1 MSATVNA
8 ILGTLFLVLAFGT
21 VFLMYRLWGYPFD
34 KIRRKSAAPP
44 GLMRL
49 HRMLGYAYLIVY
61 VVLMTQMVP
70 RLWTY
75 QVEFPPRTV
84 LHIALGFTIG
94 LILIVK
100 ISIVRFFRHFEE
112 WMPILGTALLVCTVL
127 LTGFSIPF
135 AVRERVL
142 AAQAFS
148 ADNLARVVKLLP
160 DAGFATDTKLEQL
173 ATADT
178 LRLGQQVLTSQ
189 CNVCHDLRTVLVKP
203 RVPSDWVQT
212 VARMVEKPNPGRPI
226 SRTSQDAVATYLIA
240 ITPDL
245 QASVEAKRRQDAS
258 APAPGTATDPKALFE
273 KTCSQ
278 CHDAKLVEAHAFK
291 SEKDVRDLVSR
302 MVKNGLK
309 LDQASLERII
319 QHLKSTYVK

>member
-34 KIRRKSAAPP
+34 KVRRKSEAPS

-75 QVEFPPRTV
+75 QIEFPPRTV

-100 ISIVRFFRHFEE
+100 ISIIRFFRHFEE

-148 ADNLARVVKLLP
+148 ADNLARVMQLLP
-160 DAGFATDTKLEQL
+160 EAGFAADTRLTDL

-226 SRTSQDAVATYLIA
+226 SRTSQDAVTTYLIA

-245 QASVEAKRRQDAS
+245 QASAEAKRQQDMS
-258 APAPGTATDPKALFE
+258 APAASTATDPKALFE

-278 CHDAKLVEAHAFK
+278 CHDSKLVEAHAFK
-291 SEKDVRDLVSR
+291 SEQDVRELVGR

-309 LDQASLERII
+309 LDQASLETII

>member
-1 MSATVNA
+1 MSATVNS
-8 ILGTLFLVLAFGT
+8 ILGTLFLLLGFGT

-34 KIRRKSAAPP
+34 KEKRKSQAPV

-49 HRMLGYAYLIVY
+49 HRGLGYAYLVIY
-61 VVLMTQMVP
+61 VVLMTQMLP

-84 LHIALGFTIG
+84 LHIALGFSIG

-100 ISIVRFFRHFEE
+100 ISIIRFFRHFEE
-112 WMPILGTALLVCTVL
+112 WMPVLGTALLVCTVL

-142 AAQAFS
+142 AAGAFS
-148 ADNLARVVKLLP
+148 PDNLSRVQKLLP
-160 DAGFATDTKLEQL
+160 DAGFPADAKLEQL

-178 LRLGQQVLTSQ
+178 LRLGQQVLTTQ

-212 VARMVEKPNPGRPI
+212 VARMVDKPNPGRPI
-226 SRTSQDAVATYLIA
+226 TRASQDAVSTYLIA

-245 QASVEAKRRQDAS
+245 QASVEAKRQQDLS
-258 APAPGTATDPKALFE
+258 APASSTVTEPRALFE

-278 CHDAKLVEAHAFK
+278 CHDSKLVESHVFK
-291 SEKDVRDLVSR
+291 TEKDALELVDR

-309 LDQASLERII
+309 TDAVTLETIT

>member
-1 MSATVNA
+1 MSATVNS
-8 ILGTLFLVLAFGT
+8 ILGTLFLGLGFGT

-34 KIRRKSAAPP
+34 KVKHKSQAPVA
-44 GLMRL
+44 LMRL
-49 HRMLGYAYLIVY
+49 HRAMGYAYLTVY
-61 VVLMTQMVP
+61 IVLMTQMLP

-84 LHIALGFTIG
+84 LHIALGFSIG
-94 LILIVK
+94 LILILK
-100 ISIVRFFRHFEE
+100 ISIIRFFRHFEE
-112 WMPILGTALLVCTVL
+112 WMPVLGTALLVCTVL
-127 LTGFSIPF
+127 LTAFSIPF
-135 AVRERVL
+135 AVRDRVL

-148 ADNLARVVKLLP
+148 ADNLSRVQKLLP
-160 DAGFATDTKLEQL
+160 DAGFPADAKLEQL

-178 LRLGQQVLTSQ
+178 LRVGQQVLTSQ

-212 VARMVEKPNPGRPI
+212 VARMVDKPNPGRPI
-226 SRTSQDAVATYLIA
+226 TRASQDAVATYLIA

-245 QASVEAKRRQDAS
+245 QASVEAKRQQDSSVPAS
-258 APAPGTATDPKALFE
+258 SLVTEPKALFE

-278 CHDAKLVEAHAFK
+278 CHDSKLVEAHAFK
-291 SEKDVRDLVSR
+291 SDKDASELVGR

-309 LDQASLERII
+309 TDAATLETII
-319 QHLKSTYVK
+319 QHLRSTYVK

>member
-1 MSATVNA
+1 MSATVNS
-8 ILGTLFLVLAFGT
+8 ILGTLFLLLAFGT

-34 KIRRKSAAPP
+34 NQKRKSAAPP

-49 HRMLGYAYLIVY
+49 HRALGYAYLIVY
-61 VVLMTQMVP
+61 IVLMTQMVP

-100 ISIVRFFRHFEE
+100 ISIIRFFRHFEE

-135 AVRERVL
+135 AVRDRVL

-148 ADNLARVVKLLP
+148 EQNLARVKTLLP
-160 DAGFATDTKLEQL
+160 DAGFAADTKLEPL

-189 CNVCHDLRTVLVKP
+189 CNVCHDLRTVLIKP

-226 SRTSQDAVATYLIA
+226 TQANQNAVATYLIA

-245 QASVEAKRRQDAS
+245 QASVEAKRQQDAS
-258 APAPGTATDPKALFE
+258 APVPSITADPKTLFE

-278 CHDAKLVEAHAFK
+278 CHDSRLVEARSFR
-291 SEKDVRDLVSR
+291 SEKDVRELVNR

-309 LDQASLERII
+309 LDDASLEKIVGY
-319 QHLKSTYVK
+319 LKTTYVK